1 MWLEPDKTINH
12 MYYKKQMRTKL
23 LIPERSAMSNKQK
36 INILIKEVIRRIS
49 NTNVEKVGEKEVSE
63 VLNHLTRQLKNS
75 GDLDIRNTGLE
86 KKSKEEERRRQRI
99 LQRSKQYTRTED
111 EKETIGT
118 DYLVQRER
126 NYR

>member
-1 MWLEPDKTINH
+1 

-36 INILIKEVIRRIS
+36 MNILSNEVIRRIS
-49 NTNVEKVGEKEVSE
+49 NINVEKEVSE
-63 VLNHLTRQLKNS
+63 VLDHLTRQLKNS